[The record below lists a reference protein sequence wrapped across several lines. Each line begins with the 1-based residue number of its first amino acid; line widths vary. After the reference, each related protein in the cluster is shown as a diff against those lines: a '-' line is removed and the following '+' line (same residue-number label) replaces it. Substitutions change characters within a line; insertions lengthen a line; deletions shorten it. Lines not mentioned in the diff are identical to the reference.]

1 MVKWSGQFG
10 ARAKA
15 VGEGMSA
22 PARAARIRSP
32 GGDLMARI
40 GGVRWKMLV
49 LILLGT
55 VIIYVDRNVLGV
67 LAPILKKELNF
78 TTEQYSYVVSS
89 FQIVYSFA
97 QPVAGYV
104 TDLIGPR
111 IGYAVAA
118 FVWGLAAALH
128 GLSTGWLSM
137 AGFRALLGLSEAVAI
152 PTGTKVSTVWFP
164 SRERS
169 IATGWFNS
177 GSSIG
182 SMITPPLVIFIATSY
197 GWRPAFL
204 ITGFLGVGMSVL
216 WYWLYRDPGA
226 HPDLSPEELSY
237 INEGREPPPAQRPS
251 LKPLFAQW
259 RFLGI
264 IIARFLTEP
273 AWQTFAFWIP
283 LYMVSVRGMDIRQFA
298 LFAWLPFLASDIGC
312 LFGGYL
318 APSLHKRLHLNMVN
332 ARLTTITIGALCMV
346 GPALISFVVDPIT
359 AILCFSLGGFAHQM
373 LSSMMYALMGDVFEK
388 SEVATATGVAG
399 MFGYLGGALFTLL
412 LGALANTVGYEPLF
426 ALLFLFDLV
435 AAATLW
441 AFIGVRGGTAVAQAA
456 E

>member
-1 MVKWSGQFG
+1 
-10 ARAKA
+10 
-15 VGEGMSA
+15 
-22 PARAARIRSP
+22 
-32 GGDLMARI
+32 MARI

-204 ITGFLGVGMSVL
+204 ITGFLGVGMSIL

-237 INEGREPPPAQRPS
+237 INEGREPPPAQKPS

-332 ARLTTITIGALCMV
+332 ARLTVISIGALCMV

-388 SEVATATGVAG
+388 PEVATATGVAG
-399 MFGYLGGALFTLL
+399 MFGYLGGAMFTLL
-412 LGALANTVGYEPLF
+412 VGQLANTIGYEPLF
-426 ALLFLFDLV
+426 AMLFAFDLV

-441 AFIGVRGGTAVAQAA
+441 AFIGMRGGTAVAQAA

>member
-1 MVKWSGQFG
+1 MGRNGWL
-10 ARAKA
+10 RW
-15 VGEGMSA
+15 GMLA
-22 PARAARIRSP
+22 
-32 GGDLMARI
+32 LMFA
-40 GGVRWKMLV
+40 
-49 LILLGT
+49 GT
-55 VIIYVDRNVLGV
+55 VVVYVDRGV
-67 LAPILKKELNF
+67 VGALSPILKKEGFF
-78 TTEQYSYVVSS
+78 TTEQYSYVVSA

-97 QPVAGYV
+97 QPVAGYL

-111 IGYAVAA
+111 VGYAVAA
-118 FVWGLAAALH
+118 LVWGLAAALQ

-137 AGFRALLGLSEAVAI
+137 AGFRALLGLSEAAAL
-152 PTGTKVSTVWFP
+152 PTGTKMSTLWFP

-182 SMITPPLVIFIATSY
+182 AMITPPLVIFIATSY

-204 ITGFLGVGMSVL
+204 ITGVLGVAVSIA
-216 WYWLYRDPGA
+216 WWLFYRDPDK
-226 HPDLSPEELSY
+226 HPSLSPQERAY
-237 INEGREPPPAQRPS
+237 IYEGRDPPTTAAQRPS
-251 LKPLFAQW
+251 LKPLFAHW

-264 IIARFLTEP
+264 VIARFLTEP
-273 AWQTFAFWIP
+273 AWQTFQFWIP
-283 LYMVSVRGMDIRQFA
+283 LYMVTVRGMDIKQFA

-318 APSLHKRLHLNMVN
+318 APFLHKRLHLNMVN
-332 ARLTTITIGALCMV
+332 ARLATITVGALCMV

-388 SEVATATGVAG
+388 TEIGTATGVAG
-399 MFGYLGGALFTLL
+399 MFGYLGATIFTLV
-412 LGALANTVGYEPLF
+412 LGALASTVGYEPMF
-426 ALLFLFDLV
+426 AVLFLFDLV

-441 AFIGVRGGTAVAQAA
+441 AFIGVRPGTVVAQAA
-456 E
+456 A

>member
-1 MVKWSGQFG
+1 MGRNGWL
-10 ARAKA
+10 RW
-15 VGEGMSA
+15 GMLA
-22 PARAARIRSP
+22 
-32 GGDLMARI
+32 LMFA
-40 GGVRWKMLV
+40 
-49 LILLGT
+49 GT
-55 VIIYVDRNVLGV
+55 VVVYIDRGV
-67 LAPILKKELNF
+67 VGALSPILKKEGFF
-78 TTEQYSYVVSS
+78 TTEQYSYVVSA

-97 QPVAGYV
+97 QPVAGYL

-118 FVWGLAAALH
+118 LVWGLAAALQ

-137 AGFRALLGLSEAVAI
+137 AGFRALLGLSEAAAL
-152 PTGTKVSTVWFP
+152 PTGTKMSTLWFP

-182 SMITPPLVIFIATSY
+182 AMFTPPLVIWIATSY

-204 ITGFLGVGMSVL
+204 ITGSLGVAVSIAWWVF
-216 WYWLYRDPGA
+216 YRDPDK
-226 HPDLSPEELSY
+226 HPSLSPQERAY
-237 INEGREPPPAQRPS
+237 IYEGRDPPTGAAQKPS
-251 LKPLFAQW
+251 LKPLFAHW

-264 IIARFLTEP
+264 VIARFLTEP
-273 AWQTFAFWIP
+273 AWQTFQFWIP
-283 LYMVSVRGMDIRQFA
+283 LYMVTVRGMDIKQFA

-312 LFGGYL
+312 IFGGYL
-318 APSLHKRLHLNMVN
+318 APFLHKRLHLNMVN

-388 SEVATATGVAG
+388 TEIATATGVAG
-399 MFGYLGGALFTLL
+399 MFGYLGATIFTLV
-412 LGALANTVGYEPLF
+412 LGALASTVGYEPMF
-426 ALLFLFDLV
+426 AVLFLFDLA

-441 AFIGVRGGTAVAQAA
+441 AFIGVRPGTAEAQAA
-456 E
+456 A

>member
-1 MVKWSGQFG
+1 MF
-10 ARAKA
+10 A
-15 VGEGMSA
+15 
-22 PARAARIRSP
+22 
-32 GGDLMARI
+32 
-40 GGVRWKMLV
+40 
-49 LILLGT
+49 GT
-55 VIIYVDRNVLGV
+55 VVVYVDRGV
-67 LAPILKKELNF
+67 VGALAPILKKEVFF
-78 TTEQYSYVVSS
+78 TTEQYSYVVSA

-97 QPVAGYV
+97 QPVAGYL

-118 FVWGLAAALH
+118 LVWGLASALQ

-137 AGFRALLGLSEAVAI
+137 AGFRALLGLSEAAAL
-152 PTGTKVSTVWFP
+152 PTGTKMSTLWFP

-182 SMITPPLVIFIATSY
+182 AMITPPLVIFIAASY

-204 ITGFLGVGMSVL
+204 ITGSLGVAVSIAWWVF
-216 WYWLYRDPGA
+216 YRDPDK
-226 HPDLSPEELSY
+226 HP
-237 INEGREPPPAQRPS
+237 EPVAARTRIHLRGSRPATGPAQKPS
-251 LKPLFAQW
+251 LKPLFAHW

-264 IIARFLTEP
+264 VIARFLTEP
-273 AWQTFAFWIP
+273 AWQTFQFWIP
-283 LYMVSVRGMDIRQFA
+283 LYMVTVRGMDIKQFA

-318 APSLHKRLHLNMVN
+318 APFLHKRLHLNMVN
-332 ARLTTITIGALCMV
+332 ARLATITVGALCMV
-346 GPALISFVVDPIT
+346 GPALISFVVDPVT

-388 SEVATATGVAG
+388 TEIGTATGVAG
-399 MFGYLGGALFTLL
+399 MFGYLGAAMFTLV
-412 LGALANTVGYEPLF
+412 LGALASTVGYEPMF
-426 ALLFLFDLV
+426 AVLFLFDLV

-441 AFIGVRGGTAVAQAA
+441 AFIGVRPGMAEAQAA
-456 E
+456 A

>member
-1 MVKWSGQFG
+1 MVS
-10 ARAKA
+10 
-15 VGEGMSA
+15 VGK
-22 PARAARIRSP
+22 
-32 GGDLMARI
+32 L
-40 GGVRWKMLV
+40 RWKVLALMLA
-49 LILLGT
+49 GT
-55 VIIYVDRNVLGV
+55 IVIYVDRNVLGV
-67 LAPILKKELNF
+67 LAPILKKELSF

-97 QPVAGYV
+97 QPVAGFL

-128 GLSTGWLSM
+128 AFAGGWVSM
-137 AGFRALLGLSEAVAI
+137 AGFRALLGLSEAAAI

-164 SRERS
+164 SQERS

-182 SMITPPLVIFIATSY
+182 SMITPPLVIWLATAY

-204 ITGFLGVGMSVL
+204 LTGILGIILSFV
-216 WYWLYRDPGA
+216 WYWLYRDPEN
-226 HPDLSPEELSY
+226 HPKLSDSERAYIEDGRAPVTAKPSIKAVLSQ
-237 INEGREPPPAQRPS
+237 P
-251 LKPLFAQW
+251 K
-259 RFLGI
+259 FLGI

-283 LYMVSVRGMDIRQFA
+283 LYMVTVRGMDIKQFA
-298 LFAWLPFLASDIGC
+298 LFAWLPFLGSDVGC
-312 LFGGYL
+312 IAGGYL
-318 APSLHKRLHLNMVN
+318 APFLHNRFKINVVN
-332 ARLTTITIGALCMV
+332 ARLTVITLGACCMI

-359 AILCFSLGGFAHQM
+359 AILCFTLGGFAHQM

-388 SEVATATGVAG
+388 SDVATATGIAG
-399 MFGYLGGALFTLL
+399 MFGYLGGAGFTLL
-412 LGALANTVGYEPLF
+412 VGGLADKIGYEPLF
-426 ALLFLFDLV
+426 ALLFLFDLT

-441 AFIGVRGGTAVAQAA
+441 AFIGVRNSGAA
-456 E
+456 PQPA